1 MKDHSLNSDSEVGQ
15 NQSVADL
22 DVLNTVFK
30 SQPIDGDKPDIDSP
44 PIVEQPHL
52 FILENLPDNV
62 FASDE
67 KGIMVYANK
76 AAEAY
81 GYTRQELIGHGILK
95 MVHPLDRERI
105 SDAYQRIRKAH
116 KNGMLSLQ
124 FRILTKDGKTRWV
137 ESRCAVKFSPDGEF
151 ILQEGISR
159 DITDRIEAQQAM
171 LKTQDELEELVQI
184 RTLELTQANR
194 DLKKEIEERRDTEMA
209 LRERE
214 QELEMEKMN
223 LEETNTA
230 LKVLLKRREL
240 DKRALEEQVMYNVK
254 KLILPYMEKLQKKTS
269 HEQRQAYLSIVE
281 TNLTDITNPFTRR
294 LSIEFFSLTNAEL
307 KVANFI
313 RQGKKTSEIADLM
326 SISTRTVE
334 AYRLSI
340 RRKLRIQNEK
350 VNLRTFLMSLT

>member
-1 MKDHSLNSDSEVGQ
+1 MKDHLLDTASKAVQNKSAMNSESQETAMDSQRIEV
-15 NQSVADL
+15 
-22 DVLNTVFK
+22 
-30 SQPIDGDKPDIDSP
+30 DKTDIDSCQG
-44 PIVEQPHL
+44 EQLYH

-67 KGIMVYANK
+67 QGHLVYVNK

-81 GYTRQELIGHGILK
+81 GYPRPDLLGHK
-95 MVHPLDRERI
+95 MLDMIHPLDRERI
-105 SDAYQRIRKAH
+105 SDAFTQIRETK
-116 KNGMLSLQ
+116 KDGILSLQ
-124 FRILTKDGKTRWV
+124 FRIQTKDGTVRWV
-137 ESRCAVKFSPDGEF
+137 ESRCAVAFSPDGHF
-151 ILQEGISR
+151 LLQQGISR
-159 DITDRIEAQQAM
+159 DITARIEAQQAL

-184 RTLELTQANR
+184 RTLELTRANR

-214 QELEMEKMN
+214 KELEMEKMN

-254 KLILPYMEKLQKKTS
+254 KLIQPYLEKLQQKTS
-269 HEQRQAYLSIVE
+269 HQRRQAYLSIIE
-281 TNLTDITNPFTRR
+281 TNLSDITNPFTRR
-294 LSIEFFSLTNAEL
+294 LSIEFFGLTNAEL

-313 RQGKKTSEIADLM
+313 RQGKKTKEIADLL
-326 SISTRTVE
+326 SITVRTVE

-340 RRKLRIQNEK
+340 RRKLRIQNQK